1 MVEDEEAGAACF
13 LIHFKNDGT
22 SSLTLEG
29 LHIEEKKL
37 GSQWIYPRTCW
48 THSSRKKDGKTYIA
62 FSETNA
68 GTIPPGSLATA
79 LEGSD
84 EISCDL

>member
-1 MVEDEEAGAACF
+1 MAELEEVGAGCF

-29 LHIEEKKL
+29 LHVEKKQP
-37 GSQWIYPRTCW
+37 GSQQIYPRLCE